1 MARKFRSDLN
11 NSGVYDDGG
20 RRPVPSLLWTY
31 KTGAPVTSS
40 PSIVDGVVYVG
51 SHDRNLYALDA
62 ATGAFLWKY
71 NTMERND
78 YVSSSPA
85 VSNGVVYIGGM
96 KTKIHAVDAY
106 SGELLWKYKM
116 PIRSTVRS
124 GISSSAA
131 VADGIVYIGN
141 MDGTIYAFDEE
152 TGDPVWNYTFTLSE
166 NSVDQVFSS
175 PAVADGVVYIQTD
188 SGSLFALDARTGAL
202 LWNYLNKGGWSAY
215 GSPAVSE
222 GAVYV
227 GSGMD
232 TKFRAFD
239 AITGDLVWEFSA
251 DGSVTSSAA
260 IANGIVYFGCNDN
273 NIYALDASNGAL
285 IWNVTTGGRVQ
296 SSPAVADGVVY
307 FGSNDNYTYA
317 VDASTGDL
325 LWSFDVGGR
334 VMSSPAVASG
344 VVYIGS
350 SDGNVYAIGTLPLD
364 PPGADFMADVTSG
377 DAPLGVLFTDTSTGV
392 VTMRHWDFGDGTT
405 AWANETPAVSHTY
418 PFPGTFTV
426 SFTAANPDAAA
437 TITMTEYIRVSPSGR
452 PPAAWFTATPMSG
465 YGPLSVRFT
474 DRTKGTPTAWRWDFG
489 DGNTSN
495 EQNPE
500 HTYATPGT
508 YTPMLTAFNSGG
520 SSVYT
525 SFVWVRTKPVIPT
538 FTPTPTITPKPTIP
552 PVPGVPPIAFFSMNK
567 SFGSAPL
574 AVQFNDMSFRSPTS
588 WEWDFGDGETSTLRN
603 PVHTFAHAGTY
614 AVSLSVENSHGRS
627 TTSRNVYV
635 R

>member
-1 MARKFRSDLN
+1 
-11 NSGVYDDGG
+11 
-20 RRPVPSLLWTY
+20 
-31 KTGAPVTSS
+31 
-40 PSIVDGVVYVG
+40 
-51 SHDRNLYALDA
+51 
-62 ATGAFLWKY
+62 
-71 NTMERND
+71 
-78 YVSSSPA
+78 
-85 VSNGVVYIGGM
+85 
-96 KTKIHAVDAY
+96 
-106 SGELLWKYKM
+106 
-116 PIRSTVRS
+116 
-124 GISSSAA
+124 
-131 VADGIVYIGN
+131 
-141 MDGTIYAFDEE
+141 
-152 TGDPVWNYTFTLSE
+152 
-166 NSVDQVFSS
+166 
-175 PAVADGVVYIQTD
+175 
-188 SGSLFALDARTGAL
+188 
-202 LWNYLNKGGWSAY
+202 
-215 GSPAVSE
+215 
-222 GAVYV
+222 
-227 GSGMD
+227 
-232 TKFRAFD
+232 
-239 AITGDLVWEFSA
+239 
-251 DGSVTSSAA
+251 
-260 IANGIVYFGCNDN
+260 
-273 NIYALDASNGAL
+273 
-285 IWNVTTGGRVQ
+285 
-296 SSPAVADGVVY
+296 
-307 FGSNDNYTYA
+307 
-317 VDASTGDL
+317 
-325 LWSFDVGGR
+325 
-334 VMSSPAVASG
+334 MSSPAVASG

-364 PPGADFMADVTSG
+364 PPVADFSADVTSG

-392 VTMRHWDFGDGTT
+392 VTTRHWDFGDGTT

-418 PFPGTFTV
+418 PFPGAFTV
-426 SFTAANPDAAA
+426 SFTAANPDAEA
-437 TITMTEYIRVSPSGR
+437 TVTKTEYIRVSPSGR

-495 EQNPE
+495 EQNPV
-500 HTYATPGT
+500 HTYTTPGT